1 MATVETASQIVIV
14 EDNVE
19 ANNLLR
25 DWLRL
30 KFTVTC
36 FLDAESTL
44 RILPPSADRIVFLI
58 DYNMPGDNGI
68 TLKKKLDS
76 RFPNSKFIL
85 ISGLFD
91 GKLTEE
97 VKKAGFDAMI
107 PKPFGMP
114 AITQKIEELLGVK
127 PKESLVEMVKRQT
140 TKLPL
145 LIL

>member
-1 MATVETASQIVIV
+1 MSKAAAAPHIVIV

-44 RILPPSADRIVFLI
+44 RIFPPNNEPIVFLI

-68 TLKKKLDS
+68 VLKKKLMPN
-76 RFPNSKFIL
+76 FPNAKYIL

-91 GKLTEE
+91 EKLTEE
-97 VKKAGFDAMI
+97 AKGAGFDALL

-114 AITQKIEELLGVK
+114 AVTQKIEELLGLNQ
-127 PKESLVEMVKRQT
+127 KESLVDKIKRQSGHVA
-140 TKLPL
+140 
-145 LIL
+145 IL

>member
-1 MATVETASQIVIV
+1 MSKVEPASQIVIV

-25 DWLRL
+25 DWLKL
-30 KFTVTC
+30 KFAVTC

-44 RILPPSADRIVFLI
+44 RILPPGDDRIVFLI

-68 TLKKKLDS
+68 ILKKKLAP
-76 RFPNSKFIL
+76 RFPNAKYVL

-91 GKLTEE
+91 AKLTEAG
-97 VKKAGFDAMI
+97 KAAGFDALI
-107 PKPFGMP
+107 SKPFGMP

-127 PKESLVEMVKRQT
+127 PKESLVDMVKRQT
-140 TKLPL
+140 DKLP
-145 LIL
+145 